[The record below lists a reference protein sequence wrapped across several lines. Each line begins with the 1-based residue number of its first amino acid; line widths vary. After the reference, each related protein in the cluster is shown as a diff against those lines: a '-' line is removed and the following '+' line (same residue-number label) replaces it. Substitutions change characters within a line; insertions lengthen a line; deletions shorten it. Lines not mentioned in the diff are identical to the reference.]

1 MRLLKNVIWVC
12 LTALLISSCTDK
24 NKLDV
29 DTSKIDITLN
39 VTRFDSLFFNTKPE
53 ELPKVKKQFGY
64 LFPANVP
71 DSIWLAKINNPDSRY
86 LFDEVQKVFPD
97 FKSQT
102 EELSELFKHVKYYFP
117 KFKVPKAVTLI
128 SDIDYNNK
136 VIYAD
141 SLLLISLDM
150 YLGKNHEVYQNFPKY
165 VKSSYT
171 KEQIKVDVAREIT
184 LISLP
189 KNKLRTFVSH
199 CIQQGKLLYTIK
211 AFIPNVKDSV
221 LMNYPSNKMLWANN
235 NQEFV
240 WRYFV
245 ENNLLFSTDR
255 NVSKRLLDD
264 APFSKFYLTNDKD
277 SPGRIGAFIGY
288 KIVSAYLKNNDKS
301 LIKMLR
307 TPNDIIFKQ
316 SKYKPKN

>member
-1 MRLLKNVIWVC
+1 MRFLKNIIWTCFIVLL
-12 LTALLISSCTDK
+12 LTGCTHK
-24 NKLDV
+24 NKLNV
-29 DTSKIDITLN
+29 DTSDISVKLN
-39 VTRFDSLFFNTKPE
+39 VTRFDSVFFNTT
-53 ELPKVKKQFGY
+53 PKSFPKIKKQFDY
-64 LFPANVP
+64 LFPDNVP

-86 LFDEVQKVFPD
+86 LFDEVQKTFPN
-97 FKSQT
+97 FKEET
-102 EELSELFKHVKYYFP
+102 KELSQLFKHVKYYFP
-117 KFKVPKAVTLI
+117 KFKAPKVVTLI
-128 SDIDYNNK
+128 SDVDYNNK

-141 SLLLISLDM
+141 SLLLVSLDM

-165 VKSSYT
+165 IKNSYT
-171 KEQIKVDVAREIT
+171 KKSIKVDVARQIA

-189 KNKLRTFVSH
+189 KNKLRTFISR

-211 AFIPNVKDSV
+211 VFIPNVKDSI
-221 LMNYPSNKMLWANN
+221 LMDYPSNKMLWATN

-245 ENNLLFSTDR
+245 ENNLLFNTDR
-255 NVSKRLLDD
+255 NITKRFLAD
-264 APFSKFYLTNDKD
+264 APFSKFYLANDND

-301 LIKMLR
+301 LIEMLR
-307 TPNDIIFKQ
+307 TPNDLLYKQ